1 MKGQGENM
9 IKKAA
14 EFARIAHE
22 GAFRKGSRIPYIYH
36 PMEVALLVAG
46 MTRDGILDCK
56 KGDSESFLAV
66 STVF

>member
-1 MKGQGENM
+1 M

-22 GAFRKGSRIPYIYH
+22 GEYRKGSRIPYIYH

-46 MTRDGILDCK
+46 MTRDRPVFRRSTRK
-56 KGDSESFLAV
+56 VPTFSFSYLIPL
-66 STVF
+66 FP